1 MDALSWGVWLHA
13 IGSCVWMDALSRG
26 DWKYALTTGG

>member
-13 IGSCVWMDALSRG
+13 INSCVCMDALSRG